1 MSIEKISDRLRKA
14 RQSKGLQQKAMA
26 DKLDI
31 SRAGY
36 SRMETGKVEITTK
49 NLVKIADIL
58 DVSMDWLILGK
69 EVDQTKQGLK
79 FSDFGKYA
87 ASVKLMFN
95 EMKEDEAI
103 MHCVLSSFF
112 EKKGKEAQN
121 QIKEQ
126 EKNGLH

>member
-1 MSIEKISDRLRKA
+1 VLNDIGFRLKEARKV
-14 RQSKGLQQKAMA
+14 KGLKQKTMA
-26 DKLDI
+26 EKLDF

-49 NLVKIADIL
+49 NLTKIADIL

-69 EVDQTKQGLK
+69 EVDQTQQGLK

-87 ASVKLMFN
+87 ASVELMFN
-95 EMKEDEAI
+95 EMKEDEAM

-112 EKKGKEAQN
+112 EKKGKEALEN

-126 EKNGLH
+126 

>member
-1 MSIEKISDRLRKA
+1 MSIEKISDRLREARKA
-14 RQSKGLQQKAMA
+14 KGLQQKAMA
-26 DKLDI
+26 EKLGI

-36 SRMETGKVEITTK
+36 SRIEKGRVEITTK
-49 NLVKIADIL
+49 NLTKIADIL
-58 DVSMDWLILGK
+58 DASLDWLILGK
-69 EVDQTKQGLK
+69 EVDQTQQGLK

-87 ASVKLMFN
+87 ASVELMFN
-95 EMKEDEAI
+95 EMKEDEAM

-126 EKNGLH
+126 